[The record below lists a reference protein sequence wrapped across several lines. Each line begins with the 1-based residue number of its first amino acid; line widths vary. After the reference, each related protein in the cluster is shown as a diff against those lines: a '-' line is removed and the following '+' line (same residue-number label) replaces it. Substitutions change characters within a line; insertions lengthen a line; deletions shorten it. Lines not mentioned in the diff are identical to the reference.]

1 MCNKYDNSTSTYKK
15 NRIMTLPNLDMDAL
29 RTLIAADRLGSL
41 NRAADRIGRS
51 QSAVSQQM
59 RKLEAQIGQPLF
71 RRQGRGLVPTEAGEL
86 MLSYAHRILELNDEA
101 VGAIRGAAIE
111 GAVRFGLPGDF
122 AESWLPV
129 ALGQFKR
136 THPGVR
142 VDIVVDGN
150 GALLDRLDGGELDV
164 VLAMGRGHR
173 ADAEHLV
180 TLPMAWIGP
189 QGVDVRPRAGT
200 PLDLALYKPPCLFR
214 KAGTDALDKAGI
226 PWRLAYTT
234 GSLQSLWA
242 GVAGGLGITARTMV
256 GVPPTLRQLGERDGL
271 PPLPSVDVCLHAG
284 EGHAPS
290 ALASLKRVVVDTLI
304 ANLADARKVP
314 GRRAA

>member
-1 MCNKYDNSTSTYKK
+1 
-15 NRIMTLPNLDMDAL
+15 MTLPNLDMDAL
-29 RTLIAADRLGSL
+29 RTLLAADRLGSL

-59 RKLEAQIGQPLF
+59 RKLETQIGQPLF
-71 RRQGRGLVPTEAGEL
+71 RRQGRGLVLTEAGDL
-86 MLSYAHRILELNDEA
+86 MLSYARRILELNDEA
-101 VGAIRGAAIE
+101 LHAIRGSAIE

-122 AESWLPV
+122 AESWLPT

-136 THPGVR
+136 THPAVR
-142 VDIVVDGN
+142 VEIVVERN
-150 GALLDRLDGGELDV
+150 GQLLERLDGGELDV
-164 VLAMGRGHR
+164 VLAMGAENR

-189 QGVDVRPRAGT
+189 SDRDVRPPSGM
-200 PLDLALYKPPCLFR
+200 PLDLALYKPPCMFR

-242 GVAGGLGITARTMV
+242 GVAGGLGITLRTMA
-256 GVPPTLRQLGERDGL
+256 GVPPTLRRLGERDGL
-271 PPLPSVDVCLHAG
+271 PALPSVKLCIHSGDRDTS
-284 EGHAPS
+284 S
-290 ALASLKRVVVDTLI
+290 ALVNLKRVVVDNLI
-304 ANLADARKVP
+304 ANLVDT
-314 GRRAA
+314 RRMSDRHAA

>member
-1 MCNKYDNSTSTYKK
+1 
-15 NRIMTLPNLDMDAL
+15 MTFPNLDMDAL

-71 RRQGRGLVPTEAGEL
+71 RRQGRGLVPTEAGEQ
-86 MLSYAHRILELNDEA
+86 MLSYARRILELNDEA
-101 VGAIRGAAIE
+101 VQAIRGSAIE

-142 VDIVVDGN
+142 VEIVVDGN
-150 GALLDRLDGGELDV
+150 GPLLEQLDAGALDL
-164 VLAMGRGHR
+164 VLAMGRERR
-173 ADAEHLV
+173 ADAERLI

-189 QGVDVRPRAGT
+189 AGVDARPRAGA
-200 PLDLALYKPPCLFR
+200 PLDLALYKSPCLFR

-242 GVAGGLGITARTMV
+242 GVAGGLGITLRTMV
-256 GVPPTLRQLGERDGL
+256 GVPPTLRRLDERDGL
-271 PPLPSVDVCLHAG
+271 PPLPSVELCVHAG
-284 EGHAPS
+284 EREAS
-290 ALASLKRVVVDTLI
+290 AALVHLKRVVI
-304 ANLADARKVP
+304 ENLVVNGVVATPLPTTPTARVH
-314 GRRAA
+314 A

>member
-1 MCNKYDNSTSTYKK
+1 MCNKYDNLKLTYKK

-59 RKLEAQIGQPLF
+59 RKLETQIGQPLF
-71 RRQGRGLVPTEAGEL
+71 RRQGRGVVPTDAGEL
-86 MLSYAHRILELNDEA
+86 MLSYARRILELNDEA
-101 VGAIRGAAIE
+101 VSAIRGSAIE

-142 VDIVVDGN
+142 VDIAVDGN
-150 GALLDRLDGGELDV
+150 GALLERLDGGELDL

-173 ADAEHLV
+173 ADAERLV
-180 TLPMAWIGP
+180 TLPMVWIGP
-189 QGVDVRPRAGT
+189 SGVDVRPRAGAS
-200 PLDLALYKPPCLFR
+200 LDLALYKPPCLFR
-214 KAGTDALDKAGI
+214 KAGTEALDKAGI

-242 GVAGGLGITARTMV
+242 GVAGGLGITPRTMV
-256 GVPPTLRQLGERDGL
+256 GVPSALRRLGERDGL
-271 PPLPSVDVCLHAG
+271 PPLPPVDVCLHGASG
-284 EGHAPS
+284 NAPS
-290 ALASLKRVVVDTLI
+290 ALASLKRVVIDNLT
-304 ANLADARKVP
+304 ANLGDA
-314 GRRAA
+314 